1 MGAKIYGATTIG
13 PSCVVGGE
21 IKNSILFGYSNKA
34 HDGYLGDSVI
44 GEWCNLGAGT
54 SNSNIKN
61 NAGPVRVYTLT
72 GELEIGLKCGVV
84 MGDYVRTSINSS
96 INTGSVIGTSS
107 VIFGA
112 ALTPRYIPPFSW
124 GEEGI
129 TRYKLDKVVRD
140 IEQWKALKGMQLTA
154 NEIKMLKFLYKN
166 H

>member
-1 MGAKIYGATTIG
+1 
-13 PSCVVGGE
+13 
-21 IKNSILFGYSNKA
+21 
-34 HDGYLGDSVI
+34 
-44 GEWCNLGAGT
+44 
-54 SNSNIKN
+54 
-61 NAGPVRVYTLT
+61 
-72 GELEIGLKCGVV
+72 

-96 INTGSVIGTSS
+96 INTGSVIGPSS
-107 VIFGA
+107 IIFGA

-140 IEQWKALKGMQLTA
+140 IEQWKVLKGMQLTA